1 MIRSQTQ
8 APRELQQLLEDAPG
22 FMAVIRGDGHIFEW
36 ANPAFLRLIGHRSVI
51 GEALETAVRELAAQG
66 LGEALD
72 AVLSSGESRA
82 CRGLTLRLTG
92 AAEEIAEEKWVDFI
106 CQPLAA
112 TAESE
117 PGVSLFG
124 YEVTERSLAERALH
138 EEIRRKDEFL
148 ATLVHELRNPL
159 AALSAAAHL
168 LAKAGTKR
176 EIAEMARDAL
186 TKQVAYMARLL
197 NDVLDVARITHG
209 RVYLRKEP
217 HLLADS
223 LAAAI
228 ETARPLIDDKKH
240 RLIVEAPAEPVYVEG
255 DTVHL
260 TQMFSNLLTNAA
272 KYTDQNG
279 RIELQVRKRAP
290 EVEITVRDNGVG
302 IAPESLEGIFEMF
315 SQIKPSLRAEDGLGV
330 GLAIVRGLVQLHGG
344 TVTARSEGLG
354 KGSEFVVC
362 LPLAQ
367 DAPRMDQASK
377 VDGE

>member
-1 MIRSQTQ
+1 MTREQTQ
-8 APRELQQLLEDAPG
+8 APREPQQLLDDAPG

-36 ANPAFLRLIGHRSVI
+36 ANPAFLRLISHRSVI
-51 GEALETAVRELAAQG
+51 GEALETAIPELAAQG

-82 CRGLTLRLTG
+82 CRGLTLRFTG
-92 AAEEIAEEKWVDFI
+92 SAAAVAEEKCVDFI

-112 TAESE
+112 TVESE
-117 PGVSLFG
+117 VGVSLYG
-124 YEVTERSLAERALH
+124 YEVTERSLAASALH

-168 LAKAGTKR
+168 LAKASTKR

-209 RVYLRKEP
+209 RVYLRKES

-228 ETARPLIDDKKH
+228 ETARPLIDSKKH
-240 RLIVEAPAEPVYVEG
+240 RLIIDAPAERVYVEG

-260 TQMFSNLLTNAA
+260 TQVFSNLLTNAA

-279 RIELQVRKRAP
+279 RIELQVKKRALDA
-290 EVEITVRDNGVG
+290 EITVRDNGVG
-302 IAPESLEGIFEMF
+302 IAPESLEDVFEMF
-315 SQIKPSLRAEDGLGV
+315 SQIKPSLRAEGGLGV

-367 DAPRMDQASK
+367 AVPRIDQASK
-377 VDGE
+377 ADGE